1 MRCTGG
7 PRGAHR
13 IDNEQ
18 AMPAQMEKQMKKLVL
33 VGAISAVLAACATAP
48 QRSEQVEQARAHIQT
63 LSQDPLAQQAAG
75 KDLEAARKSLQDA
88 ELALQQKQPP
98 AVVDH
103 YAYLALRH
111 AEAGEARVS
120 ESHSRQEVARA
131 ENDRNKILMDSR
143 NREATSAQAQAENA
157 RNQAS
162 AAQAQLANAQQQ
174 LADLQAKQTDRGVVV
189 TLGDVLFDTG
199 QATLKPGAS
208 LAMNRL
214 STYLSSNPQTKV
226 LIEGHTDSRGSD
238 EYNEA
243 LSERRARAVATE
255 LESRGISGGQ
265 VQTLGRGKAYPVAS
279 NDTPEGRQQ
288 NRRVEIVFSD
298 ASGRFA
304 QGSQATQR

>member
-1 MRCTGG
+1 
-7 PRGAHR
+7 
-13 IDNEQ
+13 
-18 AMPAQMEKQMKKLVL
+18 MKKLLIAGAV
-33 VGAISAVLAACATAP
+33 VGALAACATAP
-48 QRSEQVEQARAHIQT
+48 QRSEQVEQARAEIQT
-63 LSQDPLAQQAAG
+63 LTQDPLAQQSAG

-88 ELALQQKQPP
+88 EMALQQKRPP

-103 YAYLALRH
+103 YAYLAKRH

-120 ESHSRQEVARA
+120 EAHSRQEVARA
-131 ENDRNKILMDSR
+131 EGDRNKILMDSR
-143 NREATSAQAQAENA
+143 SREAMNAQAQTDAA
-157 RNQAS
+157 KNQT
-162 AAQAQLANAQQQ
+162 AATQAQLANAQQQ

-214 STYLSSNPQTKV
+214 ATFLSSNPQTKV
-226 LIEGHTDSRGSD
+226 LIEGHTDSRGGED
-238 EYNEA
+238 YNIG

-255 LESRGISGGQ
+255 LESRGISAGQ

-279 NDTPEGRQQ
+279 NDTAEGRQQ

-298 ASGRFA
+298 AAGRFA
-304 QGSQATQR
+304 QGATATQR

>member
-1 MRCTGG
+1 
-7 PRGAHR
+7 
-13 IDNEQ
+13 
-18 AMPAQMEKQMKKLVL
+18 MKKLL
-33 VGAISAVLAACATAP
+33 IVGAVAAALAACATAP
-48 QRSEQVEQARAHIQT
+48 QRSEQVEQARAAIQT
-63 LSQDPLAQQAAG
+63 LTQEPLAQQSAG

-88 ELALQQKQPP
+88 EMALQQKQPP

-103 YAYLALRH
+103 YAYLAKRH

-120 ESHSRQEVARA
+120 EAQSRQEVARSQD
-131 ENDRNKILMDSR
+131 DRNKILMDSR
-143 NREATSAQAQAENA
+143 SREAMNAQSQAEA
-157 RNQAS
+157 AKNQTA

-208 LAMNRL
+208 LALNRL
-214 STYLSSNPQTKV
+214 ATYLSSNPQTKV
-226 LIEGHTDSRGSD
+226 LIEGHTDSRGGD
-238 EYNEA
+238 DYNIG

-255 LESRGISGGQ
+255 LQSRGISADQ
-265 VQTLGRGKAYPVAS
+265 VQTLGRGKSFPVAS

-304 QGSQATQR
+304 QSSSPAQR

>member
-1 MRCTGG
+1 
-7 PRGAHR
+7 
-13 IDNEQ
+13 
-18 AMPAQMEKQMKKLVL
+18 MKKLL
-33 VGAISAVLAACATAP
+33 IVGAVAAALAACATAP
-48 QRSEQVEQARAHIQT
+48 QRSEQVEQARAEIQT
-63 LSQDPLAQQAAG
+63 LTQEPLAQQAAG

-88 ELALQQKQPP
+88 EMALQQKQPP

-103 YAYLALRH
+103 YAYLAKRH

-120 ESHSRQEVARA
+120 EAHSRQEVARA
-131 ENDRNKILMDSR
+131 QDDRNKILMDSR
-143 NREATSAQAQAENA
+143 TREAMNAQSQAEA
-157 RNQAS
+157 AKNQTA

-199 QATLKPGAS
+199 QATLKPGAN
-208 LAMNRL
+208 LALNRL

-226 LIEGHTDSRGSD
+226 LVEGHTDSRGGD
-238 EYNEA
+238 DYNIG
-243 LSERRARAVATE
+243 LSERRAHAVATE
-255 LESRGISGGQ
+255 LESRGIPADQ

-304 QGSQATQR
+304 QGSSPAQR

>member
-1 MRCTGG
+1 
-7 PRGAHR
+7 
-13 IDNEQ
+13 
-18 AMPAQMEKQMKKLVL
+18 MKKLLL
-33 VGAISAVLAACATAP
+33 VGAVTAAIAACASAP
-48 QRSEQVEQARAHIQT
+48 QRSEQVEQARAEIQT
-63 LSQDPLAQQAAG
+63 LSQDPLAQQSAG

-103 YAYLALRH
+103 YAYLAKRH

-120 ESHSRQEVARA
+120 EAHSRQEVASA
-131 ENDRNKILMDSR
+131 QEDRNKILMDSR
-143 NREATSAQAQAENA
+143 SREAMNAQAQAEA
-157 RNQAS
+157 AKNQTA

-199 QATLKPGAS
+199 QATLKPGATMA
-208 LAMNRL
+208 LNRL
-214 STYLSSNPQTKV
+214 ATFLSANPQTKV
-226 LIEGHTDSRGSD
+226 LIEGHTDSRGGD
-238 EYNEA
+238 DYNIG

-255 LESRGISGGQ
+255 LQSRGISADQ
-265 VQTLGRGKAYPVAS
+265 VQTLGRGKSYPVAS
-279 NDTPEGRQQ
+279 NATPEGRQQ

-304 QGSQATQR
+304 QGATPTQR

>member
-1 MRCTGG
+1 
-7 PRGAHR
+7 
-13 IDNEQ
+13 
-18 AMPAQMEKQMKKLVL
+18 MKKLLV
-33 VGAISAVLAACATAP
+33 VGAVAAALAACASAP
-48 QRSEQVEQARAHIQT
+48 QRSEQVEQARAEIQT
-63 LSQDPLAQQAAG
+63 LAQDPMAQQAAG
-75 KDLEAARKSLQDA
+75 RDLEAARKSLQDA

-103 YAYLALRH
+103 YAYLAKRH
-111 AEAGEARVS
+111 AEAGEARAA
-120 ESHSRQEVARA
+120 EAHSRQEVARGE
-131 ENDRNKILMDSR
+131 ENRNKIILEAR
-143 NREATSAQAQAENA
+143 NRDAANAQSQTA
-157 RNQAS
+157 
-162 AAQAQLANAQQQ
+162 AAQAQLASAQQQ
-174 LADLQAKQTDRGVVV
+174 LKDLQAKQTDRGVVV

-199 QATLKPGAS
+199 EATLKPGAS

-214 STYLSSNPQTKV
+214 STFLSQNPQTKV

-238 EYNEA
+238 EYNEG

-255 LESRGISGGQ
+255 LESRGIPSAQ

-279 NDTPEGRQQ
+279 NDTAEGRQR